1 MKKRILIMAVVAGLV
16 GAGGAAFAD
25 DDDCQVPMD
34 RWQPRAAVQQMAQA
48 QGWQVDRIKI
58 DDGCYEIRGVNAEG
72 ARFKA
77 KLDPQT
83 LAVVKWKSKDRRD
96 VDRYDDDDDDDRRRD
111 RHRDH
116 RRDAG
121 RDGQPLLPETRAP
134 ANPPAGGVFGTGAP
148 PAATVR

>member
-1 MKKRILIMAVVAGLV
+1 MKKRILMMAVIAGLA

-34 RWQPRAAVQQMAQA
+34 RWQPRAAVQQLAQA

-83 LAVVKWKSKDRRD
+83 LAVVKWKSKGRD
-96 VDRYDDDDDDDRRRD
+96 GGRRD
-111 RHRDH
+111 RHHDR
-116 RRDAG
+116 
-121 RDGQPLLPETRAP
+121 QPDRQRPAPEMRAP
-134 ANPPAGGVFGTGAP
+134 ANPPAGGVFGNGAP